1 MIWPVSATSE
11 ERVEFRTCPLCEA
24 TCGLEL
30 TLKGDQVI
38 KVKGDSEDVFS
49 KGFICP
55 KGANLGALH
64 HDPDR
69 LTAPLI
75 REGDQLVEATWEQ
88 AFARIAEGMGPIVAE
103 ERTAIGTYFGNL
115 NAHNISNMI
124 YNPVF
129 IKAIGSKARFSASS
143 LDQLPKQLASG
154 LMFGSPLSVGIPDIE
169 RTDLMV
175 LMGAN
180 PMASN
185 GSMMTSPDFRGKLR
199 AIRERGGRVI
209 VIDPMRTRTAE
220 EADLHLAIRPGTD
233 ALLMFAL
240 VNVLVE
246 EDLIGQG
253 LDRLGD
259 RVQYLAGIEEVCEH
273 SAHFAPETVA
283 PKCGITAEEIRT
295 LARDLAMTQKAA
307 FYSRIGTCTQE
318 FGTLATW
325 LVDVV
330 NTLTGHLD
338 TEGGV
343 MFCDQAAGALGGE
356 PGRGRGVPMDRWR
369 SRVRDFPEA
378 LGELPAST
386 MAEEIDTPGEGRL
399 RAMITIGGNPIL
411 SSPNGERLEQAF
423 RSLDFMVSVD
433 AYLNETTRL
442 ADVVLPTPP
451 PLHRSHYDFAFY
463 QLSVR
468 NIANYS
474 PPLVS
479 MPEGMLDEWEVLL
492 KLSLIFAG
500 QPPET
505 PINDLDNFVA
515 LQVASTEASR
525 PGSPAQGRDPAELLE
540 LTAPLTGPERI
551 LDLMLRCGPYGDGF
565 GAKPDGL
572 TLDLLKANPHGIDL
586 GPLKPRIP
594 EVLRTPTGMVELAP
608 EQITKDIPKLID
620 SLERHED
627 GLVLIGRRH
636 LRSNNSWMHAL
647 PRLVSGPRR
656 CTLMVHPT
664 DAMAFGLE
672 DGGTALISS
681 RVGRVEAPVEVTD
694 SIMPG
699 VVSLPHGWGHGMPG
713 NSMKVADAA
722 ENAGVNSNILT
733 DEDQVDVTS
742 GNAVLNGIPV
752 QLAPA

>member
-1 MIWPVSATSE
+1 
-11 ERVEFRTCPLCEA
+11 
-24 TCGLEL
+24 
-30 TLKGDQVI
+30 
-38 KVKGDSEDVFS
+38 
-49 KGFICP
+49 
-55 KGANLGALH
+55 
-64 HDPDR
+64 
-69 LTAPLI
+69 
-75 REGDQLVEATWEQ
+75 
-88 AFARIAEGMGPIVAE
+88 
-103 ERTAIGTYFGNL
+103 
-115 NAHNISNMI
+115 
-124 YNPVF
+124 
-129 IKAIGSKARFSASS
+129 
-143 LDQLPKQLASG
+143 
-154 LMFGSPLSVGIPDIE
+154 
-169 RTDLMV
+169 
-175 LMGAN
+175 
-180 PMASN
+180 
-185 GSMMTSPDFRGKLR
+185 
-199 AIRERGGRVI
+199 
-209 VIDPMRTRTAE
+209 
-220 EADLHLAIRPGTD
+220 
-233 ALLMFAL
+233 
-240 VNVLVE
+240 
-246 EDLIGQG
+246 
-253 LDRLGD
+253 
-259 RVQYLAGIEEVCEH
+259 
-273 SAHFAPETVA
+273 
-283 PKCGITAEEIRT
+283 
-295 LARDLAMTQKAA
+295 
-307 FYSRIGTCTQE
+307 
-318 FGTLATW
+318 
-325 LVDVV
+325 
-330 NTLTGHLD
+330 LD

-572 TLDLLKANPHGIDL
+572 TLDLLKENPHGIDL

-636 LRSNNSWMHAL
+636 LRSNNSWMHNL